1 MATIDDVAKAAGVS
15 TSTVSYVLSG
25 KRPISA
31 PTRAR
36 VEKAIKDLEYRPHAG
51 ARALASSQTNVLA
64 LIAPLRAAVNVNVIM
79 LFVSG
84 VAQTARTHN
93 YDVLLLTQDDATGI
107 DRVTNGSMV
116 DAVITMDI
124 AEDDPRIPTL
134 RAAKQPVVLIGLP
147 RDTAGLS
154 CVDLDFT
161 SAGSLAVR
169 HMSSLG
175 HKRIGLIGSGAA
187 AWDRHT
193 SYLERLLMG
202 ARAEAQYNASELT
215 AVPCESSE
223 VGAHEAVD
231 ALFAKDPDITALIVH
246 NEFALPYVI
255 ARLREL
261 GKSIPNDL
269 SVLAICPSDL
279 AASQPLPL
287 TSIDIPGEAI
297 GRAAVEMA
305 MTRLDGDQ
313 PAETRLLAPVLV
325 ERSSTAQLSNEKH

>member
-84 VAQTARTHN
+84 VAQAARTHN
-93 YDVLLLTQDDATGI
+93 YDVLLLTQDDAAGI
-107 DRVTNGSMV
+107 DRVVNGSMV

-124 AEDDPRIPTL
+124 EEDDPRIPVL
-134 RAAKQPVVLIGLP
+134 RAAKQPAVLIGLP

-154 CVDLDFT
+154 CVDLDF
-161 SAGSLAVR
+161 AGAGTRAVR
-169 HMSSLG
+169 HLAEHGHTRLG
-175 HKRIGLIGSGAA
+175 FLGAGSA
-187 AWDRHT
+187 AWERHT
-193 SYLERLLMG
+193 SFLEKLLAG
-202 ARAEAQYNASELT
+202 ARTEARFSDVHLT
-215 AVPCESSE
+215 AIPCESSE
-223 VGAHEAVD
+223 VGAYEAID
-231 ALFAKDPDITALIVH
+231 RILAEDPQITSLIIH
-246 NEFALPYVI
+246 NESALPYAI

-261 GKSIPNDL
+261 GKSIPDDI
-269 SVLAICPSDL
+269 SVLAICPPDV

-287 TSIDIPGEAI
+287 TSIDIPAEAI

-305 MTRLDGDQ
+305 MLRLDSEQ
-313 PAETRLLAPVLV
+313 PAETRLLAPVLTQRASV
-325 ERSSTAQLSNEKH
+325 GAPATH

>member
-84 VAQTARTHN
+84 VAQAARNHN
-93 YDVLLLTQDDATGI
+93 FDVLLLTQDDALGI

-124 AEDDPRIPTL
+124 DEDDPRIPIL
-134 RAAKQPVVLIGLP
+134 RNAKQPAVLIGLP

-154 CVDLDFT
+154 CVDLDFAG
-161 SAGSLAVR
+161 AGSKAVR
-169 HMSSLG
+169 HLVELG
-175 HKRIGLIGSGAA
+175 HKKIGLLGAGA
-187 AWDRHT
+187 EAWERHT
-193 SYLERLLMG
+193 SFLERLLAG
-202 ARAEAQYNASELT
+202 ARSEASFGGAELT
-215 AVPCESSE
+215 TLPCDASE

-231 ALFAKDPDITALIVH
+231 ALLKAEPHITGLIVH

-261 GKSIPNDL
+261 GKSIPEDL
-269 SVLAICPSDL
+269 SVIAICPQDL
-279 AASQPLPL
+279 AASQPQPL

-305 MTRLDGDQ
+305 MLRLDSDQ
-313 PAETRLLAPVLV
+313 PAETRLLAPVLTD
-325 ERSSTAQLSNEKH
+325 RHSTAQI